1 MVRTR
6 SSSAAA
12 ALRASSSSPNS
23 NTSDPSSPAI
33 APGMASISASSNH
46 NNNSISYLAP
56 FVASVLRDQV
66 VTDLLAESKRKEERI
81 QQQAEDRL
89 RLELTG
95 RNGDLVYC
103 KTSMKDGVG
112 WPRSQ
117 PLWLVHF
124 DPKDGNNTT
133 IFPNFVETVP
143 GLELRLGG
151 VVVFKFDEAI
161 CVTATTENAGFD
173 RTRDDEQKMRLV
185 TFVNSDAGVRVSAY
199 VGPIRYN
206 DFVTVLPRRMHVT
219 DLVQFLKDH
228 QTNNTNNGSRALLSE
243 IEIKMIGIQQSQIKG
258 ILPLLEDTMR
268 EQQQQQR
275 ILLERHFNNGG

>member
-6 SSSAAA
+6 SSSSAA

-33 APGMASISASSNH
+33 APGMASISASPNH

-66 VTDLLAESKRKEERI
+66 VTELLAESKRKDERI
-81 QQQAEDRL
+81 QQQTEDRL

-112 WPRSQ
+112 WPRSP

-206 DFVTVLPRRMHVT
+206 NFVTIPRRMHVT
-219 DLVQFLKDH
+219 DLVRFLKDH
-228 QTNNTNNGSRALLSE
+228 QTNNNTDTVLLSE
-243 IEIKMIGIQQSQIKG
+243 IEIKMIVIQQSQIKG

-268 EQQQQQR
+268 EQQ
-275 ILLERHFNNGG
+275 

>member
-1 MVRTR
+1 
-6 SSSAAA
+6 
-12 ALRASSSSPNS
+12 
-23 NTSDPSSPAI
+23 
-33 APGMASISASSNH
+33 
-46 NNNSISYLAP
+46 
-56 FVASVLRDQV
+56 
-66 VTDLLAESKRKEERI
+66 VTELLAEIKRKDERI

-89 RLELTG
+89 RVEITG

-103 KTSMKDGVG
+103 KTSMKDGVVG
-112 WPRSQ
+112 LEPRSQ
-117 PLWLVHF
+117 PLWHVHF

-133 IFPNFVETVP
+133 IFPNFVETVA

-173 RTRDDEQKMRLV
+173 RTRDDESKMRLV

-206 DFVTVLPRRMHVT
+206 NFVTIPRRMHVT
-219 DLVQFLKDH
+219 DLVRFLKDH
-228 QTNNTNNGSRALLSE
+228 QTNNNTDTVLLSE
-243 IEIKMIGIQQSQIKG
+243 IEIKMIGIQKSQIKG

-275 ILLERHFNNGG
+275 ILLERQFNNGG

>member
-1 MVRTR
+1 MARTR

-23 NTSDPSSPAI
+23 NNSDPSSLALAI

-46 NNNSISYLAP
+46 NTNSISYLAP

-66 VTDLLAESKRKEERI
+66 VTDLLAELKRKDERI

-103 KTSMKDGVG
+103 KASMKDGVCG
-112 WPRSQ
+112 PISQ
-117 PLWLVHF
+117 PLWYVHF

-151 VVVFKFDEAI
+151 IVLFKLSEATFCIPHARFDP
-161 CVTATTENAGFD
+161 
-173 RTRDDEQKMRLV
+173 TRDDEQKMRLV
-185 TFVNSDAGVRVSAY
+185 TFVSSDAGVRVSAY

-206 DFVTVLPRRMHVT
+206 DFFTVLPRRMHVT
-219 DLVQFLKDH
+219 DLVRFLKDH
-228 QTNNTNNGSRALLSE
+228 QSNNTNNGSRALLSE
-243 IEIKMIGIQQSQIKG
+243 IEIKIIVIQQSQIKG
-258 ILPLLEDTMR
+258 ILPLLEDTMK
-268 EQQQQQR
+268 EQQQRR
-275 ILLERHFNNGG
+275 ILRERRFNNDG

>member
-1 MVRTR
+1 VLAFLLRMARTTR
-6 SSSAAA
+6 LSSSAAA
-12 ALRASSSSPNS
+12 LTASSSSPNS
-23 NTSDPSSPAI
+23 NNSDPSSPA
-33 APGMASISASSNH
+33 PVTSSISASSNH
-46 NNNSISYLAP
+46 NNHSISYLAP

-66 VTDLLAESKRKEERI
+66 VADLLAESKRKEEII

-103 KTSMKDGVG
+103 KTSMKDDVG

-124 DPKDGNNTT
+124 DPKDGNNNT

-173 RTRDDEQKMRLV
+173 RTRDDESKMRLV
-185 TFVNSDAGVRVSAY
+185 TFVSSDAGVRVSAY

-206 DFVTVLPRRMHVT
+206 DFVTIPRRMHVT

-228 QTNNTNNGSRALLSE
+228 QTNNTNNSSRVLLSE
-243 IEIKMIGIQQSQIKG
+243 IEIKMIVIQQSQIKG

-268 EQQQQQR
+268 EQQ
-275 ILLERHFNNGG
+275 